1 MADILA
7 EEFRVTMPATQNRT
21 ATFRHALVLLLGSC
35 LPVMAAV
42 LIAPVLPQI
51 MQHFAGVPNAEL
63 LVPLALTIPALA
75 VGLISPLAGMI
86 VDRFGRKRL
95 LLASMVLYAAVGTA
109 PLYLQSLPAIIGS
122 RVGVGVAEAF
132 IMTICTS
139 LIADYFSGAL
149 RERYLAQQTMWASI
163 AATLFFGIGG
173 ALGEAGWRTPF
184 WMYAVALLLLPVM
197 AIMLWEPRPDSTV
210 HAAEGPSSAKRKFPI
225 KPVLGICA
233 VTLGSSI
240 AFYTLPVHMGFV
252 LQVIGTT
259 SPAKIGMAAAIS
271 SVATVAGAVAF
282 RRLSALGVPLNLAIA
297 FGALGGGFLAVSA
310 ASDFNAVV
318 IGAAFSGFG
327 AGLVLPTLLT
337 WLMRQLRFEERGRGA
352 GAFTASFFVGQFV
365 CPLVVLGLNKSL
377 GGLGSAL
384 NGLGWIAVGATVL
397 AMASAIVLRPGGV
410 TNPNA

>member
-1 MADILA
+1 MS
-7 EEFRVTMPATQNRT
+7 ATQHRT

-51 MQHFAGVPNAEL
+51 MQHFASVPNAEA

-75 VGLISPLAGMI
+75 VGLLSPLAGMF
-86 VDRFGRKRL
+86 VDRFGRKPL

-109 PLYLQSLPAIIGS
+109 PLYLESLPAIIAS
-122 RVGVGVAEAF
+122 RAGVGVAEAF

-149 RERYLAQQTMWASI
+149 RERYLAQQTMWASF

-197 AIMLWEPRPDSTV
+197 AIMLWEPRPE
-210 HAAEGPSSAKRKFPI
+210 AAAHPTEGSFAAQRKFPL

-233 VTLGSSI
+233 VTLGSAI
-240 AFYTLPVHMGFV
+240 AFYTLPVHMGFL
-252 LQVIGTT
+252 LQAVGVT
-259 SPAKIGMAAAIS
+259 SPAKVGMATAIAS
-271 SVATVAGAVAF
+271 IATVVGAVAF
-282 RRLSALGVPLNLAIA
+282 RRLSALGVPVSLAIA
-297 FGALGGGFLAVSA
+297 FGSLGGGFLAVSA
-310 ASDFNAVV
+310 ASNFNALV
-318 IGAAFSGFG
+318 IGAIFNGLG
-327 AGLVLPTLLT
+327 AGLVLPTVLT

-352 GAFTASFFVGQFV
+352 GAFNASFFVGQFV
-365 CPLVVLGLNKSL
+365 CPLIVLGLNKSL
-377 GGLGSAL
+377 GGLGAAI
-384 NGLGWIAVGATVL
+384 NGMGWVAVGAAIV
-397 AMASAIVLRPGGV
+397 AAGSAIVLRPGGV
-410 TNPNA
+410 ANPNI

>member
-1 MADILA
+1 MS
-7 EEFRVTMPATQNRT
+7 TTQNRT

-51 MQHFAGVPNAEL
+51 MQHFASVPNAEL

-86 VDRFGRKRL
+86 VDRFGRKPL
-95 LLASMVLYAAVGTA
+95 LLAGMVLYAAVGTA
-109 PLYLQSLPAIIGS
+109 PLYLQSLPAIIAS

-139 LIADYFSGAL
+139 LIADYFSGAQ
-149 RERYLAQQTMWASI
+149 RERYLAQQTMWACI

-173 ALGEAGWRTPF
+173 ALGEAGWRAPF
-184 WMYAVALLLLPVM
+184 WMYTVALLLLPVM
-197 AIMLWEPRPDSTV
+197 AIMLWEPRPDATV
-210 HAAEGPSSAKRKFPI
+210 HAGEGTRFAKRKFPI

-233 VTLGSSI
+233 VTLGSAI

-252 LQVIGTT
+252 LQAIGIT
-259 SPAKIGMAAAIS
+259 SSAKVGMAAAIG
-271 SVATVAGAVAF
+271 SVATVAGAIAF
-282 RRLSALGVPLNLAIA
+282 RRLSALGVPLSLAIA
-297 FGALGGGFLAVSA
+297 FGVLGGGFLAVSA

-318 IGAAFSGFG
+318 VGAVFSGFG
-327 AGLVLPTLLT
+327 AGLVLPTLLI

-352 GAFTASFFVGQFV
+352 GAFTSSFFVGQFV

-377 GGLGSAL
+377 GGLGAAL
-384 NGLGWIAVGATVL
+384 YGMGWIAVGAAAL
-397 AMASAIVLRPGGV
+397 AMGSALVLRPGGV
-410 TNPNA
+410 ANPNA

>member
-1 MADILA
+1 MS
-7 EEFRVTMPATQNRT
+7 ATQNRT

-51 MQHFAGVPNAEL
+51 MQHFANVPNAEL

-86 VDRFGRKRL
+86 VDRFGRKPL
-95 LLASMVLYAAVGTA
+95 LLAGMALYAAVGTA
-109 PLYLQSLPAIIGS
+109 PLYLQSLPAIIAS

-184 WMYAVALLLLPVM
+184 WMYAIALLLLPVM

-210 HAAEGPSSAKRKFPI
+210 HAVEGTSVARRNFPI

-233 VTLGSSI
+233 VTFGSSI

-252 LQVIGTT
+252 LQVIGIT
-259 SPAKIGMAAAIS
+259 SPAKIGMAAAIG

-282 RRLSALGVPLNLAIA
+282 RRLSALGVPLSLAIA

-318 IGAAFSGFG
+318 VGAVFSGFG

-377 GGLGSAL
+377 GGLGAAL
-384 NGLGWIAVGATVL
+384 YGMGWIAVGATVL
-397 AMASAIVLRPGGV
+397 AMGSAIVLRPGGV
-410 TNPNA
+410 ANPNT